1 MKMKAASEIGIS
13 AQHIQLPSSISQS
26 SLIQKVDALNQD
38 PSMILLMS
46 LKFFFLNVGSK
57 KQVTVCI
64 AIGLHFVLRSVSKNY
79 QNKYYVF

>member
-38 PSMILLMS
+38 PSMILL
-46 LKFFFLNVGSK
+46 
-57 KQVTVCI
+57 
-64 AIGLHFVLRSVSKNY
+64 KNAE
-79 QNKYYVF
+79 